1 MKKIIATILTLA
13 MLCCAV
19 PMALAATAIGEK
31 TLPYLDY
38 RDEEDLELAITSANC
53 TAWQGKVNGKVQ
65 IMTYHSYSVMGLFFK
80 FDIVDEDYKAS
91 TAGTVVDGDC
101 IQIGYNPGR
110 IIEEGNQGI
119 FFSMALNGEG
129 EIEVMRHNYKDGLV
143 TDKVTCSGEKTE
155 KGWKGSVLIPWEEVN
170 VVEGKTYT
178 PEYRTYIDATVCYLD
193 RSDMGNED
201 NCWKTAKPGIDVNE
215 FVVESYPINFLVGK
229 FPILTIGD
237 VNEDLE
243 IDSLDALYALQI
255 NVGIEEEN
263 AYNLISG
270 DTNEDGAIDS
280 VDALLILQYIVGSV
294 ETLPQPASN

>member
-110 IIEEGNQGI
+110 IIEEATRVSS
-119 FFSMALNGEG
+119 F
-129 EIEVMRHNYKDGLV
+129 
-143 TDKVTCSGEKTE
+143 
-155 KGWKGSVLIPWEEVN
+155 PW
-170 VVEGKTYT
+170 
-178 PEYRTYIDATVCYLD
+178 P
-193 RSDMGNED
+193 
-201 NCWKTAKPGIDVNE
+201 
-215 FVVESYPINFLVGK
+215 
-229 FPILTIGD
+229 
-237 VNEDLE
+237 
-243 IDSLDALYALQI
+243 
-255 NVGIEEEN
+255 
-263 AYNLISG
+263 
-270 DTNEDGAIDS
+270 
-280 VDALLILQYIVGSV
+280 
-294 ETLPQPASN
+294 